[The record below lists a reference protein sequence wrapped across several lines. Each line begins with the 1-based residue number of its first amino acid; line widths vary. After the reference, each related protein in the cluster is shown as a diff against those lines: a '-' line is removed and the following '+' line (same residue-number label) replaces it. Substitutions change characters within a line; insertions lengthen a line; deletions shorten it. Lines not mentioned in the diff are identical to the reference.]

1 MSEATPLYQQ
11 CASWFYNQSTM
22 TPKRLM
28 YFMYLL
34 NAWSK
39 AIYPELDLDLEFYT
53 ISNDISEKTLKHDYL
68 AVYGNNPIP
77 SDSLFTDVNQELWLL
92 KSVYTTYYQLS
103 DSELHDLII
112 NDDAYQKAKIDK
124 KYHHVILDTNLENY
138 YKFLYN
144 KDK

>member
-1 MSEATPLYQQ
+1 MSETVLLYQQ

-22 TPKRLM
+22 TPKRLI

-39 AIYPELDLDLEFYT
+39 AIYPELDLNLEFYT
-53 ISNDISEKTLKHDYL
+53 ISNDISEKSLKHDYL
-68 AVYGNNPIP
+68 AVYGNNTIP
-77 SDSLFTDVNQELWLL
+77 NDSVHNALNSELWLL
-92 KSVYTTYYQLS
+92 KSVYITYSHLS
-103 DSELHDLII
+103 DNELHDLII
-112 NDDAYQKAKIDK
+112 NDDAYQKAKLDK
-124 KYHHVILDTNLENY
+124 KYHHIILDTNLENY